1 MIIFYNTMFAY
12 LKGAFTHKTP
22 TSLIID
28 VGGVGYEVHISLNTY
43 GKIESRNDGLLWV
56 QFIVREDSQTL
67 YGFAEPAE
75 KELFNNL
82 ISVSGIGPNT
92 ARLILSGMTPDVV
105 NQAILNEDV
114 AAFKRVKGV
123 GPKTA
128 KRLIVELKDKIE
140 QIHGMEGVVIPAGS
154 SNTTRQ
160 EALSALIALGFQRA
174 QIQKAMT
181 KASGSLDEGA
191 DTEAWIK
198 ASLQVLTGQR

>member
-1 MIIFYNTMFAY
+1 MFAY
-12 LKGAFTHKTP
+12 LKGAFKYKTP
-22 TSLIID
+22 TSLVID
-28 VGGVGYEVHISLNTY
+28 AGGVGYEVHISLNTY
-43 GKIESRNDGLLWV
+43 GKIESKDEGMLWV

-67 YGFAEPAE
+67 YGFAEQAE
-75 KELFNNL
+75 KQLFINL

-92 ARLILSGMTPDVV
+92 ARLILSGMTPSAV
-105 NQAILNEDV
+105 NEAILTEDV
-114 AAFKRVKGV
+114 ASFKRVKGV

-140 QIHGMEGVVIPAGS
+140 RIPGQEGIVIPADS

-174 QIQKAMT
+174 QIQKAMN
-181 KASGSLDEGA
+181 KASGTLEEGA